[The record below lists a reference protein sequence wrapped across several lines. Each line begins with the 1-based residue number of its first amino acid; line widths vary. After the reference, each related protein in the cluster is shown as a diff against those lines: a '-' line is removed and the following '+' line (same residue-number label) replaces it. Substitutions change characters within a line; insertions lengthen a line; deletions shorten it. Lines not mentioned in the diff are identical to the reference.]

1 MNGVNKIN
9 GMFKTD
15 LRHSKKKKKRF
26 GKSITKFKIV
36 NVVGEM

>member
-15 LRHSKKKKKRF
+15 LRYSKKKEERF
-26 GKSITKFKIV
+26 EKSITKFKII
-36 NVVGEM
+36 NFVGVI